1 MRSKLSIFLVGAF
14 ITSALV
20 LLFAS
25 CDKDDKDPDTVV
37 GKWYVHKEVETWTY
51 QGDTEKWEWIYD
63 IDLDVDYY
71 GATFYEIGEKT
82 ITLYYNESDQSFDE
96 EEISYELNGG
106 KIIAIYTE
114 GTYEQRDTVNF
125 KFEDGMLV
133 LWDKYEDEG
142 GTEEFNI
149 YLKKYS
155 GSIPPA
161 SWLEPLPDDIFEP
174 DNTYETATTIAVG
187 ETTDFHTT
195 TSGDVDWFKFDA
207 ASGKK
212 YLIQVSGYIDG
223 YLRLYDTDGSTLL
236 DYNDDNYVEDVVV
249 SHWGNPALLWD
260 CPSSG
265 TYYFSVK
272 GYDSYDV
279 GYYKVALSLSNLT
292 NQKEKTKSIDSKQK
306 HKGFWLFK

>member
-1 MRSKLSIFLVGAF
+1 MKTKLRVFLLVAF
-14 ITSALV
+14 VTSALV
-20 LLFAS
+20 LLFTS

-51 QGDTEKWEWIYD
+51 QGGTERREWIYD
-63 IDLDVDYY
+63 ADLDVDYY
-71 GATFYEIGEKT
+71 GASFFEIGKKT
-82 ITLYYNESDQSFDE
+82 ITLYYNEPDQSFDE
-96 EEISYELNGG
+96 EEISYELNGAE
-106 KIIAIYTE
+106 IIIIYTE
-114 GTYEQRDTVNF
+114 GVYEERDTVSF

-133 LWDKYEDEG
+133 LRNKYEYED
-142 GTEEFNI
+142 GTEEFI
-149 YLKKYS
+149 TYLKRYS

-161 SWLEPLPDDIFEP
+161 SWLEPLADDSFEP
-174 DNTYETATTIAVG
+174 DNNYETATAIAVG

-207 ASGKK
+207 VSGET
-212 YLIQVSGYIDG
+212 YLIQVSGYVDG
-223 YLRLYDTDGSTLL
+223 YLSLYHTDGSTLL
-236 DYNDDNYVEDVVV
+236 DYSDDNYTVDVEI
-249 SHWGNPALLWD
+249 SYWGNPVLLWD

-292 NQKEKTKSIDSKQK
+292 NQKEKTKSIDDKRN
-306 HKGFWLFK
+306 HKGFRLFK